1 MSNIVFDDEMARIQR
16 ANAQTHDSVVRRNT
30 VLETLNL
37 RTGEKVLEIG
47 CGGGF
52 YAYEAAQFVGP
63 TGHVSAIDISEDQIA
78 AARGRCARFA
88 WGESQIGEGFG
99 VPRQEGEFGAG

>member
-1 MSNIVFDDEMARIQR
+1 MSNIVFDDETGRIQR

-47 CGGGF
+47 CGGSSGK
-52 YAYEAAQFVGP
+52 
-63 TGHVSAIDISEDQIA
+63 
-78 AARGRCARFA
+78 
-88 WGESQIGEGFG
+88 
-99 VPRQEGEFGAG
+99 